1 MFTSQT
7 ETNSRGHCDWGTGNV
22 AYPARRINSI
32 FIFLPRS
39 ISPSIFPAADHTC
52 IFITDL
58 WLSRLRKPRALK
70 AGVTAPWR
78 PSRARNGGSM
88 RGFCVSQKMRGNECG
103 CECELSGA
111 GRLYLCLLHCWS
123 ASSLYGKWLVLWV
136 DGGGRWQHGR
146 GHDSVGCW
154 GRWGGIFQWILRGRR
169 ATERV
174 AVGVKAAFVSSLF
187 QSVQI
192 GILEDRTAAL
202 WGLQCIIYKQL

>member
-58 WLSRLRKPRALK
+58 WLSRLWKPWALK
-70 AGVTAPWR
+70 AGVTAPWS
-78 PSRARNGGSM
+78 PSRARNVGSM

-103 CECELSGA
+103 CKCELSGA
-111 GRLYLCLLHCWS
+111 AICISVCFTVVLPALLTASDLCCGWTEE
-123 ASSLYGKWLVLWV
+123 
-136 DGGGRWQHGR
+136 GGDDMG
-146 GHDSVGCW
+146 
-154 GRWGGIFQWILRGRR
+154 
-169 ATERV
+169 
-174 AVGVKAAFVSSLF
+174 
-187 QSVQI
+187 
-192 GILEDRTAAL
+192 EDMTR
-202 WGLQCIIYKQL
+202 